1 MPGNPRCCC
10 VRECQSPVL
19 TGALA
24 GGAPYPCPWGVPL
37 QEVAAQMKVLY
48 ERVAGIDVHKEMVK
62 VESPAERRLEEELQR
77 ALGADVRIRVG
88 RGAAGGWRSRS
99 SAWRTSSASSSCSP
113 RNRRRI
119 SFREVAWTSAS

>member
-10 VRECQSPVL
+10 VRVCQSPVL

-48 ERVAGIDVHKEMVK
+48 ERVAGIDVHC
-62 VESPAERRLEEELQR
+62 
-77 ALGADVRIRVG
+77 DTG
-88 RGAAGGWRSRS
+88 RTW
-99 SAWRTSSASSSCSP
+99 
-113 RNRRRI
+113 
-119 SFREVAWTSAS
+119 